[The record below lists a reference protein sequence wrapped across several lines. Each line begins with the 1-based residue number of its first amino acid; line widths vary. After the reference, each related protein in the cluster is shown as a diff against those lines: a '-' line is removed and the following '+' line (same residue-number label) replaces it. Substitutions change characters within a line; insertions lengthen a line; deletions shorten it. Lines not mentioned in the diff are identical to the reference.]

1 MGNQVAGTYISQQL
15 PFADARSY
23 QLYED
28 LETATY
34 SRRIV
39 RPSMDEPAAQQFVDP
54 EPLYESGVDLGV
66 RVGLFGQH
74 LRLDPSSASHL
85 QEVSEVLATRTPIL
99 DVGCG
104 LGEPL
109 LPVGPTIFDHADV
122 VGGDLSLSQL
132 RSIVE
137 RTGPASPVRV
147 ARFDAARLPIRS
159 RSVAAVLARHMLY
172 HVPDPRIAAAEAARV
187 LEADGMLVATTNSS
201 RSRPELQDTHREAV
215 RLLEGTDVPRMS
227 RNFDAET
234 GATKLAHSFTAV
246 RAVPW
251 SGVLDFPD
259 LEAVLSYYR
268 STAYFRMAFNDADRR
283 QRLAEEVTNRLLARC
298 GPNRPALTVAGA
310 VFVCTRPRH
319 S

>member
-1 MGNQVAGTYISQQL
+1 M
-15 PFADARSY
+15 
-23 QLYED
+23 
-28 LETATY
+28 
-34 SRRIV
+34 V
-39 RPSMDEPAAQQFVDP
+39 RHGVTESVQESFVDP
-54 EPLYESGVDLGV
+54 EPLYESGVDLGT
-66 RVGLFGQH
+66 RVGVFGQH
-74 LRLDPSSASHL
+74 LRLDPAS
-85 QEVSEVLATRTPIL
+85 VSRLREISDVLATRGPIL

-104 LGEPL
+104 VGEPL
-109 LPVGPTIFDHADV
+109 LPVGPTVFDDGSV
-122 VGGDLSLSQL
+122 IGGDLSFSQL

-137 RTGPASPVRV
+137 RSGPASPVRV
-147 ARFDAARLPIRS
+147 ARFDAARLPFRS

-187 LEADGMLVATTNSS
+187 LVTDGVLVATTNSS

-215 RLLEGTDVPRMS
+215 RLLSGTDVPRMS

-246 RAVPW
+246 RTVPW

-268 STAYFRMAFNDADRR
+268 STAYFRMAFDNPD
-283 QRLAEEVTNRLLARC
+283 QRELLAEEVAHRLIARY

-310 VFVCTRPRH
+310 VFVCTNPRH

>member
-1 MGNQVAGTYISQQL
+1 M
-15 PFADARSY
+15 
-23 QLYED
+23 
-28 LETATY
+28 
-34 SRRIV
+34 V
-39 RPSMDEPAAQQFVDP
+39 RHGVKESVQESFVDP
-54 EPLYESGVDLGV
+54 EPLYESGVDLGT
-66 RVGLFGQH
+66 RVGVFGQH
-74 LRLDPSSASHL
+74 LRLDRGSVSRL
-85 QEVSEVLATRTPIL
+85 QDVSDTLANRAPIL

-109 LPVGPTIFDHADV
+109 LPVGPTVFDDDSV
-122 VGGDLSLSQL
+122 IGGDLSLSQL

-137 RTGPASPVRV
+137 RSGPAGPVRV

-159 RSVAAVLARHMLY
+159 RSVAVVLARHMLY

-187 LEADGMLVATTNSS
+187 LVTDGVLVATTNSS

-215 RLLEGTDVPRMS
+215 RLLGGTDVPRMS

-246 RAVPW
+246 RTVPW

-268 STAYFRMAFNDADRR
+268 STAYFRMAFDNAARR
-283 QRLAEEVTNRLLARC
+283 QRLAHEVTRLLQDRF
-298 GPNRPALTVAGA
+298 GPHRPALAVSGA
-310 VFVCTRPRH
+310 VFVCTSPHH

>member
-1 MGNQVAGTYISQQL
+1 M
-15 PFADARSY
+15 
-23 QLYED
+23 
-28 LETATY
+28 
-34 SRRIV
+34 V
-39 RPSMDEPAAQQFVDP
+39 RHGVKESVQESFVDP
-54 EPLYESGVDLGV
+54 EPLYESGVDLGT
-66 RVGLFGQH
+66 RVGVFGQH
-74 LRLDPSSASHL
+74 LRLDRGSVSRL
-85 QEVSEVLATRTPIL
+85 QDVSDTLANRAPIL

-109 LPVGPTIFDHADV
+109 LPVGPTVFDDDSV
-122 VGGDLSLSQL
+122 IGGDLSLSQL

-137 RTGPASPVRV
+137 RSGPASPVRV
-147 ARFDAARLPIRS
+147 ARFDAVRLPFRS
-159 RSVAAVLARHMLY
+159 RSVGAVLARHMLY
-172 HVPDPRIAAAEAARV
+172 HVPDPRVAAAEAARV
-187 LEADGMLVATTNSS
+187 LVTDGVLVATTNSS

-234 GATKLAHSFTAV
+234 GATKLTESFAHV
-246 RAVPW
+246 RALPW

-268 STAYFRMAFNDADRR
+268 STAYFRMAFDNPD
-283 QRLAEEVTNRLLARC
+283 QRELLAEEVAHRLIARY

-310 VFVCTRPRH
+310 VFVCTNPRH